1 MIHQTPDGVLSFRVI
16 LLSFHAVAKE
26 TLKFDDAL
34 DGALWLHESSSPKGD
49 IARST
54 RQTHRHHEP
63 EFNFVIQGT
72 AAYLV
77 DGQRYDLRPNSLLWL
92 LPQQDHLL
100 IEESADFAMWIAV
113 FRPSMLKRWVRR
125 GGPRAL
131 LAGRIE
137 GNPCHLLAESVAHDL
152 QAMAERT
159 LQNELQPVMLNA
171 SLPLLAMTA
180 WQMHQEAHA
189 PQPGQDVHPSVQ
201 QAAMAIR
208 QNPVDISLQEVATIA
223 GLSLSRLS
231 RLFKQQTGIAM
242 VTYRQLQRLRL
253 FKDIYG
259 QGHRHNMTH
268 AALAAGFGSYPQF
281 HRVFKQ
287 FHSQSPQTYY
297 QQRKQP
303 KAK

>member
-1 MIHQTPDGVLSFRVI
+1 MPE
-16 LLSFHAVAKE
+16 E
-26 TLKFDDAL
+26 TLQLDEAM
-34 DGALWLHESSSPKGD
+34 DGALWLHESSSPRGS

-63 EFNFVIQGT
+63 EFNFITQGT

-77 DGQRYDLRPNSLLWL
+77 DGHRYDLRPNSLLWL
-92 LPQQDHLL
+92 LPQQNHLL
-100 IEESADFAMWIAV
+100 IDESADFAMWIAV
-113 FRPSMLKRWVRR
+113 FRPIMLKRWVRR
-125 GGPRAL
+125 GGPRPL
-131 LAGRIE
+131 LAGRIQ

-152 QAMAERT
+152 QAMAKRT
-159 LQNELQPVMLNA
+159 LQYESQPVMFNA
-171 SLPLLAMTA
+171 SLPILAMTV
-180 WQMHQEAHA
+180 WQMHQEAHS
-189 PQPGQDVHPSVQ
+189 PQPSLDVHPAVQ

-208 QNPVDISLQEVATIA
+208 QNPADISLEEVAIIA

-242 VTYRQLQRLRL
+242 VTYRQQQRLIL
-253 FKDIYG
+253 FKDIYR

-297 QQRKQP
+297 QQQKQFTT
-303 KAK
+303 K